1 MNTVFIAD
9 DNNTDRMILENAL
22 LKIGFSTRT
31 FDSGL
36 SIFRAIVESDS
47 PVVALLDWVMPDKSG
62 VDICRTLTM
71 SPPQQPVYAIVIT
84 SRTEKADIAYALEN
98 GADDYVAKPFDIPEL
113 GARIKAGFRLINA
126 KRQLM
131 DNNARLIEYARRL
144 EGIADE
150 RTEQLTRADRLST
163 IGILSAGIA
172 HEINNPCSFISVN
185 LQTLEENMPPIIRA
199 IDKNSSE
206 DEREAAGKITALYPE
221 IFREMKNGIARIRNI
236 INGLKTYVHP
246 VCGNNTGFSI
256 ESCIDSAL
264 HLCENCLKYNITV
277 KKEYSET
284 PDVFGDQTEIE
295 QVFINLFTNA
305 ADAIEESKNKGI
317 LTITTACEDD
327 NVIINV
333 RDSGPGIPEEVMNK
347 MFLPFHTRKP
357 AGKGTGLGLYIS
369 KNIMKSNRGDIQVK
383 NRPEGG
389 ACFTLRLSVQKK
401 ERHETTTADC

>member
-22 LKIGFSTRT
+22 RKIGFSTKT

-36 SIFRAIVESDS
+36 SIFRAIFESDS

-62 VDICRTLTM
+62 VDICRTLIT

-113 GARIKAGFRLINA
+113 GARIKTGFRLINA

-199 IDKNSSE
+199 LDKDPSE
-206 DEREAAGKITALYPE
+206 EDRDAAKKITALYPE
-221 IFREMKNGIARIRNI
+221 IFREMKNGITRIRSI
-236 INGLKTYVHP
+236 VNGLKTYVHP
-246 VCGNNTGFSI
+246 VRCDHNSGFCV
-256 ESCIDSAL
+256 EPCIDSAL
-264 HLCENCLKYNITV
+264 HLCENRLKYTVTV
-277 KKEYSET
+277 KKEYSDT
-284 PDVFGDQTEIE
+284 PEVFGDQTEIE

-305 ADAIEESKNKGI
+305 ADAIEERGSKGT
-317 LTITTACEDD
+317 LTITTACEDN
-327 NVIINV
+327 NVIIHI
-333 RDSGPGIPEEVMNK
+333 RDSGPGIPEDMINH
-347 MFLPFHTRKP
+347 MFLPFHTKKP

-369 KNIMKSNRGDIQVK
+369 RNIMKSNRGDIQVK

-401 ERHETTTADC
+401 GAA